1 MHRLAD
7 FTARLLTDTAQHT
20 MAVAGE
26 CRCFFRRIRFCF
38 AFHTDSLSV
47 WTVRVNYMIRRKR
60 TGDQSSSSRLTSVLS
75 RACVDSCCR
84 CSSVVMLLT
93 ASRWDVDN
101 SLIVRKCK
109 YPNPMHNA
117 PRIPTDP
124 SLPQASMDSDVTTA
138 MADTADTPLRIRCE
152 VICRLASRNTLT
164 YFPWSRG
171 QSATRIMIT
180 SAGPD

>member
-7 FTARLLTDTAQHT
+7 FPARILTDTAQHR
-20 MAVAGE
+20 VAIPCELG
-26 CRCFFRRIRFCF
+26 RLFRGIRFCF
-38 AFHTDSLSV
+38 AFHADTIAASI
-47 WTVRVNYMIRRKR
+47 VRVNYMIRRKR
-60 TGDQSSSSRLTSVLS
+60 TGDQSSSSRLTSVLNS
-75 RACVDSCCR
+75 ACVDSCCR

-138 MADTADTPLRIRCE
+138 MADTAEMALRIR
-152 VICRLASRNTLT
+152 
-164 YFPWSRG
+164 W
-171 QSATRIMIT
+171 
-180 SAGPD
+180 